1 MVSSQWIEAL
11 CKAASIRLLTTH
23 SSSLRWSMEYHH
35 KAYSC
40 IALPLVQYR
49 ILIALNS
56 LTPGRFQRNI
66 RKAIF
71 QPILVID
78 GWSISCK
85 IVLKWMPMDLTYGK
99 STLVQVMAWCC
110 QAPSHYLSQCWPRSL
125 SPYGVIRPQWVLS
138 WPSQVRS
145 TAQVGIR
152 MHKYIKWVFCCHLTF

>member
-1 MVSSQWIEAL
+1 MTVSSQSIEAL
-11 CKAASIRLLTTH
+11 YKLRLPALGFWPLIPAH
-23 SSSLRWSMEYHH
+23 YGGLWDH

-40 IALPLVQYR
+40 IALSLVQYH

-66 RKAIF
+66 RKVIF
-71 QPILVID
+71 QPILVMD
-78 GWSISCK
+78 AWSISCK

-138 WPSQVRS
+138 WPSQVHSAGRDPY
-145 TAQVGIR
+145 A
-152 MHKYIKWVFCCHLTF
+152 